1 MRVTVSAAAAAA
13 LVVAGL
19 TACGSNASD
28 PPKGKASTDN
38 GFAVGLLLPESTSA
52 RYESADRPLITQHIT
67 QLCPKCTV
75 EYANAGGDAAKQKA
89 QADAM
94 LDKVKV
100 LVLDPVDVAA
110 SAGIVENAKTHGVP
124 VVSYARMADGPV
136 AYHVGYGNQVIGEQQ
151 ANALLG
157 ALGGNPKHGQV
168 VMINGAPNDPSAA
181 ETKQGAHSVLDG
193 KVNIGR
199 EFDTPGPAGSVADN
213 AQLEMEQ
220 AIVSLGRANIAGV
233 YAADDAVA
241 GGAIAAMKDAGFTKL
256 PPVTGANADA
266 DALQRILAGDQLMTV
281 YSSIKSQAD
290 TAAALAIAAAT
301 GKNPSGTPEPTKV
314 DNGTRKVKAVL
325 LPPASVTRN
334 TLKDTVFKDGT
345 YKASQICT
353 DQYAAACKS
362 AGIS

>member
-1 MRVTVSAAAAAA
+1 MRVTVSAAAAA
-13 LVVAGL
+13 LVLTGVA
-19 TACGSNASD
+19 ACGSNAND
-28 PPKGKASTDN
+28 PPKGRASVDD

-52 RYESADRPLITQHIT
+52 RYESADRTLITQRIK

-75 EYANAGGDAAKQKA
+75 EYGNAGGDAAKQKA

-94 LDKVKV
+94 LAKVKV

-124 VVSYARMADGPV
+124 VVSYNRMAGGPI
-136 AYHVGYGNQVIGEQQ
+136 AYHVGYGTRGIGEQQ
-151 ANALLG
+151 ANALLS
-157 ALGGNPKHGQV
+157 ALGSNAKHGQI
-168 VMINGAPNDPSAA
+168 VMINGAPNDPGAT

-199 EFDTPGPAGSVADN
+199 EFDTPGPAGSAADN
-213 AQLEMEQ
+213 AQLEMDQ
-220 AIVSLGRANIAGV
+220 AIVSLGRTNIAGV
-233 YAADDAVA
+233 YAADDATA
-241 GGAIAAMKDAGFTKL
+241 GGAIAAMKTAGFSKI
-256 PPVTGANADA
+256 PPVTGGNADP
-266 DALQRILAGDQLMTV
+266 DALQRILAGDQLMTI
-281 YSSIKSQAD
+281 YSSIKPQAD
-290 TAAALAIAAAT
+290 AAAALAIAAAT
-301 GKNPSGTPEPTKV
+301 GKKPSGTPQETKV
-314 DNGTRKVKAVL
+314 DNGTRKVQAVL
-325 LPPASVTRN
+325 LAPATVTRN